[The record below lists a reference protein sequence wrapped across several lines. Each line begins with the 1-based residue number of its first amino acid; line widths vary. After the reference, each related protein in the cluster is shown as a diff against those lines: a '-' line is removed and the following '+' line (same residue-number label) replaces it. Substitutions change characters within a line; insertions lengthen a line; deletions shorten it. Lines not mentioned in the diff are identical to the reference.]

1 MFVKIHKARR
11 ADNFSGGKQHSTDSR
26 RIFASIVGKRIKPFY
41 D

>member
-11 ADNFSGGKQHSTDSR
+11 ADNFSGDKQHSTDSR